1 MEFMKDTERAM
12 KALYVTAVVTYSG
25 KTALALGIGLKL
37 QEMGRK
43 VGYMKPI
50 STQPFLIN
58 GKLVDEDAEFVGRT
72 LGLETPIEALAPII
86 LDDAKIDS
94 VLSGAPAEDYLAA
107 VKAAY
112 AKVSEGRDVVLL
124 EGGASMREG
133 YIIGLNA
140 MSVAKTLDV
149 LTLGVV
155 RYRSTLMLVDDALA
169 LKARMG
175 EHLLGMV
182 INSVPEEQL
191 EAVRGKVSHFLE
203 SKGVRV
209 YGVLPNDPRLMS
221 ISVAEL
227 INVLD
232 AKKLTP
238 EVSDEGLIETLSVG
252 AMSVESATQHFR
264 RLQRKAVITG
274 GDRADIQAAA
284 LETSTTALVLTGNL
298 QPSATILKHAESRGV
313 AVLLVPYNT
322 LETIERVEKVFGKTR
337 LAHPEKLA
345 RFRESLDVNLN
356 WARLFADLGI

>member
-1 MEFMKDTERAM
+1 M

-50 STQPFLIN
+50 STQPFRL
-58 GKLVDEDAEFVGRT
+58 GDKLVDEDAEFVGRT
-72 LGLETPIEALAPII
+72 LGLDLPTELLSPII

-94 VLSGAPAEDYLAA
+94 VLSGAPAEDYVTQ
-107 VKAAY
+107 VKTTY
-112 AKVSEGRDVVLL
+112 AKLSEGRDVLIL

-133 YIIGLNA
+133 YLIGLNA
-140 MSVAKTLDV
+140 MSIAQLLDV
-149 LTLGVV
+149 PTLGVV
-155 RYRSTLMLVDDALA
+155 RFRSTLMLVDDALA
-169 LKARMG
+169 LKARLG
-175 EHLLGMV
+175 DHLLGIV
-182 INSVPEEQL
+182 INSVPDDQL
-191 EAVRGKVSHFLE
+191 EAVRGKVSAFLE
-203 SKGVRV
+203 RKGVRV
-209 YGVLPNDPRLMS
+209 YGVLPSDPRLMS

-227 INVLD
+227 IHVLE

-238 EVSDEGLIETLSVG
+238 QVGDDGLIETLSVG
-252 AMSVESATQHFR
+252 AMNVEAATQQFR

-298 QPSATILKHAESRGV
+298 QPSSTILKHAEERGV
-313 AVLLVPYNT
+313 AVLLVPHNT

-337 LAHPEKLA
+337 LAHPEKLV

-356 WARLFADLGI
+356 WARLFSDLGV

>member
-1 MEFMKDTERAM
+1 M

-43 VGYMKPI
+43 VGYLKPI
-50 STQPFLIN
+50 STQPFMLG

-72 LGLETPIEALAPII
+72 LGLELPIESLAPII
-86 LDDAKIDS
+86 LDEAKIDS
-94 VLSGAPAEDYLAA
+94 VLSGAPAEDYLAL

-112 AKVSEGRDVVLL
+112 EKASAGRDVLIL

-133 YIIGLNA
+133 YLIGLNA
-140 MSVAKTLDV
+140 MSIAQTLN
-149 LTLGVV
+149 LQTLGVV
-155 RYRSTLMLVDDALA
+155 RFRSTLMLVDDALA

-175 EHLLGMV
+175 DHLLGIV
-182 INSVPEEQL
+182 INSVPDDQI
-191 EAVRGKVSHFLE
+191 EAVRGKVSAFLE
-203 SKGVRV
+203 SKGVKV
-209 YGVLPNDPRLMS
+209 YGVLPSDPRLMS

-227 INVLD
+227 INVLE

-238 EVSDEGLIETLSVG
+238 EVGDDGLIETLSVG

-284 LETSTTALVLTGNL
+284 LETSTTALILTGNL

-322 LETIERVEKVFGKTR
+322 LEAIERVERVFGKTR

-345 RFRESLDVNLN
+345 RFRESLDLNLN
-356 WARLFADLGI
+356 WARLFADLGV